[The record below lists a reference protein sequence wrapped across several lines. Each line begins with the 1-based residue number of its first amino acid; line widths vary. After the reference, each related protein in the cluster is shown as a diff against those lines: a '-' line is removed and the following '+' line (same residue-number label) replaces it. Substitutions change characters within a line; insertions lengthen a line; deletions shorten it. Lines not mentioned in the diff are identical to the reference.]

1 MTLKASPLNI
11 RGSVRPA
18 DRVRMVTSTPK
29 GSHIYYWGTLS
40 ACISLFSVIRRSFG
54 HYGY

>member
-1 MTLKASPLNI
+1 MTLKASPLNS